1 MSEKVK
7 VLVYSTN
14 TCPWCIR
21 AKEFLKKNKVDYK
34 EVNVAEDQKA
44 AQFMI
49 EKTQQ
54 MGVPVIQVGNEF
66 VIGFDEPK
74 LRILLSLK

>member
-1 MSEKVK
+1 MAKKQQVI
-7 VLVYSTN
+7 VYSTV
-14 TCPWCIR
+14 TCPWCVR
-21 AKEFLKKNKVDYK
+21 AKEFLKKNKVEYK
-34 EVNVAEDQKA
+34 DINVAEDHEA
-44 AQFMI
+44 AQLMI

-74 LRILLSLK
+74 LKILLSLK